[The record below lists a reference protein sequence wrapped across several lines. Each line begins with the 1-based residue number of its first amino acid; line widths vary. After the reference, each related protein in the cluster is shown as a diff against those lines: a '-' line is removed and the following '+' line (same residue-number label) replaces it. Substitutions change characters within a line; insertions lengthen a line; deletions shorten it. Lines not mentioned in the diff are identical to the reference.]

1 MEMKINYDS
10 EADAVYIYLK
20 EISEGEVAQTI
31 SLNDSINI
39 DLDSNGVMIGIEILD
54 ASKNLSQSALKSANV
69 VNNI

>member
-20 EISEGEVAQTI
+20 EILEGEVAQTI
-31 SLNDSINI
+31 SLNESINI
-39 DLDSNGVMIGIEILD
+39 DLDKNDVMIGVEILD
-54 ASKNLSQSALKSANV
+54 ASKNLSQSTLKSASV